1 MSKADHWIGVDVSKE
16 TFDAAWCDTKYCDT
30 RLPLPEYPTAVF
42 PRTKTGAEL
51 LLKWIRDVSPS
62 REWLPA
68 GIIMEST
75 GRYSRELKDWLLEL
89 EQTLRVAIE
98 DPTKTCYFAKSLGV
112 HNKTDKLDAAILARY
127 GCERKPSPA
136 LVFPPA
142 YQALRERVRYRAH
155 VMKLR
160 NASKQRLQEL
170 AGDPELFE
178 ADKALAE
185 QLEAALK
192 QADKLIQRCVNEHE
206 ELRNATGLMRTI
218 PGVGPLV
225 AAAVLSEV
233 GPLERFSRSRQLSAY
248 SGLSPRQRQS
258 GTSIKNGGHITR
270 RGSSLLRQM
279 LFMAS
284 VTGQPTGS
292 PLKAFSEGLV
302 ARGKGKMQARCAVM
316 RKMLVLMR
324 AVVISGQKY
333 DPCHTP
339 QPPAA

>member
-112 HNKTDKLDAAILARY
+112 HNKTDKLDAAVLARY
-127 GCERKPSPA
+127 GCERKPYPV
-136 LVFPPA
+136 LELPPA
-142 YQALRERVRYRAH
+142 YQALRERVRHRAH
-155 VMKLR
+155 VKKMR
-160 NASKQRLQEL
+160 IAANQRLQEL
-170 AGDPELFE
+170 KSDPELFAVHE
-178 ADKALAE
+178 ALGK
-185 QLEAALK
+185 QLEDAQK
-192 QADKLIQRCVNEHE
+192 QAEEMIQQCVSKHE
-206 ELRNATGLMRTI
+206 ELRRATRLMRTI
-218 PGVGPLV
+218 PGVGLQV

-233 GPLERFSRSRQLSAY
+233 GPLERFTRSRQLSAY

-258 GTSIKNGGHITR
+258 GTSIKSGGHITR

-324 AVVISGQKY
+324 AVVVTGQMY
-333 DPCHTP
+333 DPYHTP